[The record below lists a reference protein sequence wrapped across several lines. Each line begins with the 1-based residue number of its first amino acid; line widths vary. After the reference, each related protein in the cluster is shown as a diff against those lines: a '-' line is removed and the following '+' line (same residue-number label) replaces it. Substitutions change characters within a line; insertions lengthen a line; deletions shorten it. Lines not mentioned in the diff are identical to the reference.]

1 MRKRI
6 GVIGQVVIGVGLGV
20 LPAITAVSGRMILS
34 GQVDAVAASATAT
47 AAKRAETK
55 AEIRVGGA
63 ELAHPGVPCRRSAGD
78 PSREMVP
85 KSGMAPKSGC
95 NLRLVKRRP
104 ADAMIWV

>member
-6 GVIGQVVIGVGLGV
+6 GVVGQVVIGVGLGV

-34 GQVDAVAASATAT
+34 GQVDAVAASATP
-47 AAKRAETK
+47 AKRAETK

-78 PSREMVP
+78 LSRDMVP